1 MLTFLSFGWYNFCFG
16 GLWSF
21 SFSLSSLF
29 MYCYNFIPLVEKGKK
44 ESRKCL
50 VLCFS
55 LFLISFSLS
64 FQVLLLL
71 NYNEQEWWGC
81 VLQTPKRPP
90 LSKSLSTGSLDNL
103 EDNQDA
109 NKSCPS
115 DIVKKAAM
123 VVFCDFVVGMGHR
136 RFPGFPI
143 VQWSNLFPDNK
154 SMGNHAYHV
163 RKGDSHQGQSQMR
176 GDLEKIVRWG

>member
-1 MLTFLSFGWYNFCFG
+1 MNCCLFYGPPSKGDNICKFYLYGYMLFYSFVSFFFLNF
-16 GLWSF
+16 LF
-21 SFSLSSLF
+21 S
-29 MYCYNFIPLVEKGKK
+29 I
-44 ESRKCL
+44 
-50 VLCFS
+50 
-55 LFLISFSLS
+55 

-123 VVFCDFVVGMGHR
+123 VVFCDFVVGMGITWVITSIKCQMR
-136 RFPGFPI
+136 WGVGERGLCRI
-143 VQWSNLFPDNK
+143 C
-154 SMGNHAYHV
+154 
-163 RKGDSHQGQSQMR
+163 QGQSQMR
-176 GDLEKIVRWG
+176 RDLGKFVCWGKKCTHSKIRANL